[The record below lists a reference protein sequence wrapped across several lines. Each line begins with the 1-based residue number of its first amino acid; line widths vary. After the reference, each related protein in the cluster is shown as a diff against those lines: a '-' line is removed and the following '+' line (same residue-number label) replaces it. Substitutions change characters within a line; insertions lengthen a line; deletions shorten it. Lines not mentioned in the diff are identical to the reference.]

1 MENKIAV
8 DHKKKVF
15 FNNVKYYIILFPINS
30 FKGIFSFLTFFLLRI
45 NTHKKKL
52 QSSTFIS
59 ENQDGKYIFKSKC
72 IWRLVLSRGLHC
84 SNVFTD
90 IILSDS
96 KCLCFIHFRISTK
109 KLFSRN
115 KLKRIHNKIPSYF
128 AKFATILT
136 LFCWITTSQT
146 ATQFISKAVIWA
158 NKVAI
163 NKHRP
168 TKYDFGNSHVF
179 VQKYLQLMQGGRV
192 PGEAGGRFG
201 PTAL

>member
-1 MENKIAV
+1 M
-8 DHKKKVF
+8 
-15 FNNVKYYIILFPINS
+15 
-30 FKGIFSFLTFFLLRI
+30 
-45 NTHKKKL
+45 
-52 QSSTFIS
+52 
-59 ENQDGKYIFKSKC
+59 NQDGKYIFKSKC

-115 KLKRIHNKIPSYF
+115 KLKRIHNKFPSYF
-128 AKFATILT
+128 VKFATIFT

-179 VQKYLQLMQGGRV
+179 CAEIFATHARWESAGCRVRLGVGLANCFLALVSFRYL
-192 PGEAGGRFG
+192 
-201 PTAL
+201 